1 MRCRG
6 EVEIVYECTK
16 YIECNV
22 LDMATPLSAGK
33 TQSPGPVT
41 YVFARLESEHL
52 VSESMHW
59 STTSITSISTFFV
72 FPEEQHNMSARR
84 RGEEMTRQELCLTYL
99 AKTDQLSNGLDHSS
113 IQLSAMTPRKR
124 SRIGSNQVEIV
135 SDLAILCLF

>member
-6 EVEIVYECTK
+6 EIEIVYECTK

-99 AKTDQLSNGLDHSS
+99 AQDRPVVQRLGPLLHPAECNDAPQTQSHRLE
-113 IQLSAMTPRKR
+113 P
-124 SRIGSNQVEIV
+124 SRN
-135 SDLAILCLF
+135 CK